1 MLLREAASESEKQDV
16 SRHGDSR
23 HRRSTTTQ
31 TCQFNYFTNINY
43 RVALQLALQRN
54 SLLRFAILSAI
65 PIAERERY
73 QC

>member
-1 MLLREAASESEKQDV
+1 MLLREAGSESEKQDV

-23 HRRSTTTQ
+23 HRRSIPTQ

-65 PIAERERY
+65 PIAEHERY
-73 QC
+73 WC